1 MEKYITKHG
10 VKIIWDDDKIKDMF
24 YVTNVVYRITLP
36 NRQMYYGSAE
46 LLADRIINHCT
57 HINLKTAQERL
68 FNAALKKYMTI
79 KVSVVG
85 EYKTIYEA
93 REAEKKFI
101 NKISKKI
108 YQKLGNVGD
117 FKEVVNTVILNSDL
131 YVNCN

>member
-1 MEKYITKHG
+1 MEKHITKHG
-10 VKIIWDDDKIKDMF
+10 VKIIWDDDEIKDMF
-24 YVTNVVYRITLP
+24 YVTNALYKITLP
-36 NRQMYYGSAE
+36 NKQVYYGSAE

-68 FNAALKKYMTI
+68 FNTALRKYKII

-85 EYKTIYEA
+85 EYNTIYEA

-101 NKISKKI
+101 NKISKKV

-131 YVNCN
+131 YPNCN